1 MFVHSKTDRKINFA
15 QFQKALELVAE
26 KKYPGDG
33 EGVQKLK
40 DKIAAGKGPG
50 KSGVTVRCP
59 SSLEFKCYI
68 CLQTSLGKFETLWF
82 LTDNCAALKRSLT

>member
-1 MFVHSKTDRKINFA
+1 LFTHSKTDRKINFG

-33 EGVQKLK
+33 EGLKKLK

-50 KSGVTVRCP
+50 TSGVTVREIPISNCF
-59 SSLEFKCYI
+59 SLYVTELNIERKLFK
-68 CLQTSLGKFETLWF
+68 G
-82 LTDNCAALKRSLT
+82 